1 MIFHVL
7 RKKSPEKKISTYDG
21 NHGALNEFDV
31 STKISYSVSSW
42 SELLVLLT
50 KLRVENPKWIPSES
64 SVFCKLMTPLGYQ
77 INKQRILN
85 TANLIHSNYLN
96 VGDVGSFVGQV
107 IMALGDDADPF
118 LVVGENETK
127 TIRELGL

>member
-7 RKKSPEKKISTYDG
+7 RKKSPVKKNPIHDSNRG
-21 NHGALNEFDV
+21 PLNEFDI
-31 STKISYSVSSW
+31 STKVSYSVSSW

-50 KLRVENPKWIPSES
+50 KLRVENPKWIPSEE
-64 SVFCKLMTPLGYQ
+64 SVFCRMMTPVGHQ
-77 INKQRILN
+77 ISKQRILN
-85 TANLIHSNYLN
+85 TANLIHSDHLK
-96 VGDVGSFVGQV
+96 VGDVGSFVGQI
-107 IMALGDDADPF
+107 IMALGDDPDPF